1 MHFRA
6 PAPNGIPI
14 DYSSNGAL
22 KRSQK
27 PLNKKHILDIC
38 FGEHYML
45 RAQPLCYSGLKQAEH
60 CSLGGGKKCL
70 YMLRGD
76 GKKMTS
82 TISVAEVRATT
93 DPTGIMYKSE

>member
-14 DYSSNGAL
+14 DYSSKGAL

-45 RAQPLCYSGLKQAEH
+45 RAQPLCYTGLKQAEY
-60 CSLGGGKKCL
+60 CSLGGGVSIYAKGRQKENDL
-70 YMLRGD
+70 D
-76 GKKMTS
+76 H
-82 TISVAEVRATT
+82 
-93 DPTGIMYKSE
+93 